1 MPSVT
6 ALSRTIS
13 GPLGLHEGSKDLPL
27 VETMQLVEPRRE
39 KTVPNH
45 LLETST

>member
-13 GPLGLHEGSKDLPL
+13 GPIGLHEGSKDLPL

-45 LLETST
+45 LLETSN